1 MEFIVTKEEVD
12 ARSGAAK
19 EMNSKRGLSTGYIYT
34 PVYTYRSQALL
45 LHEVATSNSTICAER
60 TRSFIFHRRGGC
72 TPIDAA
78 TNYPEICTHGAHH
91 SLSLPPFFIAFIGHC
106 FFLPS
111 GHNCLAFACTHPNC
125 FFLLLESRSAVSIP
139 RHCAYL
145 SNVSF
150 IRETSRHESLKR
162 VPMYS
167 NERTNRMLTFFRLT
181 RLFLLFAYCI

>member
-91 SLSLPPFFIAFIGHC
+91 SLSLS
-106 FFLPS
+106 LPS
-111 GHNCLAFACTHPNC
+111 LSPLSVIVSSFPLVTTAWHSRARTRIAS
-125 FFLLLESRSAVSIP
+125 FFSSKVGRPFPSPAIVPIYP
-139 RHCAYL
+139 
-145 SNVSF
+145 
-150 IRETSRHESLKR
+150 TSRLFVKLR
-162 VPMYS
+162 ATNLWKGFPCIRT
-167 NERTNRMLTFFRLT
+167 NERIACWHFF
-181 RLFLLFAYCI
+181 A